1 MLTERAITI
10 CLLEVLR
17 EYSDFNHILSMGEII
32 GKIKNIYGLTPDRRT
47 VYSALDTLVELG
59 YDISF
64 YKENG

>member
-47 VYSALDTLVELG
+47 VYSALDTLGELG

-64 YKENG
+64 YK